1 MAFKVNYYCFIALTI
16 VAVVANA
23 AEEKNDETDA
33 YPSYSFNY
41 DVQDAVTGDIKSQS
55 EQRDGD
61 VVRGQYSLQ
70 EADGYQRTVEY
81 TADAVNGFKATVR
94 RELLSEPAK
103 NLAPAISTPQILPQP
118 KIENLYAQP
127 ATSASLPN
135 LPAPIAPKY
144 EQLTQKSY
152 VTPVVSPAYYRAYAA
167 PTLLH
172 HAPATH
178 AVIHH
183 APATAVHLSP
193 ATHFVHTA
201 PAATTLLKTS
211 PAVIT
216 HHAIHTEAH
225 PAVVKTSF
233 TAPHVSYVY

>member
-1 MAFKVNYYCFIALTI
+1 MAYKVNYYCFIALTI
-16 VAVVANA
+16 VAVVTNA
-23 AEEKNDETDA
+23 TEEENDEYDA
-33 YPSYSFNY
+33 YPSYNFNY
-41 DVQDAVTGDIKSQS
+41 NVQDAITGDIKSQS

-94 RELLSEPAK
+94 RELLSEPVTI
-103 NLAPAISTPQILPQP
+103 LAPATSTPQILQQP
-118 KIENLYAQP
+118 KIENSQAQP
-127 ATSASLPN
+127 ATLANPVN
-135 LPAPIAPKY
+135 LAAPIAPKY

-152 VTPVVSPAYYRAYAA
+152 ITPVASPTYYRAYAA

-183 APATAVHLSP
+183 SPTAAVHLSP
-193 ATHFVHTA
+193 ATHFVHAA

-216 HHAIHTEAH
+216 HHTIHADTH

>member
-1 MAFKVNYYCFIALTI
+1 MAFKVNYCCFIALTI
-16 VAVVANA
+16 VAVFANA
-23 AEEKNDETDA
+23 AEEKGDGYDA

-41 DVQDAVTGDIKSQS
+41 NVQDAVTGDVKSQS

-70 EADGYQRTVEY
+70 EADGYQRIVEY

-94 RELLSEPAK
+94 RELLSEPLK
-103 NLAPAISTPQILPQP
+103 LLTPATAAPQILQQP
-118 KIENLYAQP
+118 KIVDAQEQPETP
-127 ATSASLPN
+127 ASPVS

-152 VTPVVSPAYYRAYAA
+152 VTPVVAPTYYRAYAA

-183 APATAVHLSP
+183 APAAAVHLSP
-193 ATHFVHTA
+193 ATHYVHAA